1 MAGREGI
8 EPSLRVL
15 EAQLVTMTLRP
26 RRARFARRL
35 VGESNPSHPMDS
47 GAATPVASRGEN
59 AGGPKAA
66 PSRTNGV
73 TYGDRTRLRG
83 FTFHPRP
90 RRVTSP
96 SMAQACAGGLPWSR
110 TTFFRSSGGRYY
122 STSSQPLSA
131 LGGTCTR
138 HRALER
144 RTSLL
149 LDDEG
154 LGALARN
161 RTGSSRLRGGRST
174 IEPQGHPSSSER
186 NRRHRARPKADVMP
200 LEPCA
205 GVAAANA
212 AAAPAEGIE
221 PSSS

>member
-1 MAGREGI
+1 MSYDPEAGREGI

-26 RRARFARRL
+26 RRATKERRGAPEWAAPIKSGHLGSNQNVLLAAFARRL

-47 GAATPVASRGEN
+47 GAATPVASRGEI
-59 AGGPKAA
+59 ARGPKTA
-66 PSRTNGV
+66 PSRTSGV

-144 RTSLL
+144 RASWL

-154 LGALARN
+154 PEPSPGIEPDPPAYGAGARP
-161 RTGSSRLRGGRST
+161 SSRKGT
-174 IEPQGHPSSSER
+174 Q
-186 NRRHRARPKADVMP
+186 
-200 LEPCA
+200 
-205 GVAAANA
+205 
-212 AAAPAEGIE
+212 APAEGIE
-221 PSSS
+221 PPSS

>member
-1 MAGREGI
+1 MGCPDKVGASGI
-8 EPSLRVL
+8 EPKCTPRGIRP
-15 EAQLVTMTLRP
+15 AP
-26 RRARFARRL
+26 RRGIEPL
-35 VGESNPSHPMDS
+35 SPHGQWGCD
-47 GAATPVASRGEN
+47 ASRITRRNRRRVEGRAEQ
-59 AGGPKAA
+59 
-66 PSRTNGV
+66 TNGV
-73 TYGDRTRLRG
+73 TYGNRTRLRG

-144 RTSLL
+144 RASWL

-154 LGALARN
+154 PEPSPGIEPDPPAYGAGARP
-161 RTGSSRLRGGRST
+161 SSRKGT
-174 IEPQGHPSSSER
+174 Q
-186 NRRHRARPKADVMP
+186 
-200 LEPCA
+200 
-205 GVAAANA
+205 
-212 AAAPAEGIE
+212 APAEGIE
-221 PSSS
+221 PPSS